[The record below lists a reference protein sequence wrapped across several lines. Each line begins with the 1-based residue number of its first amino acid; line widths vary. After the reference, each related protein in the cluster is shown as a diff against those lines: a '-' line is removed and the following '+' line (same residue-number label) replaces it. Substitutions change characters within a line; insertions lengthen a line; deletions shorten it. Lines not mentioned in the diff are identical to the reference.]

1 MQRLGGVGHIF
12 TCTETNVHPIFKP
25 FEMGTY
31 WNVIKPPI
39 FLFDHRM
46 CESWDFGQ
54 FSKNVWQKWA
64 LEVAESAKKKFQKI
78 RKNDENFF
86 SFILFVLR
94 SIECIVSSRL
104 DTMTIKPFLLPLYS
118 QTARQIT
125 FSKWWENLW
134 KSSKSQKMSK
144 SFFCV
149 LFSLEVVQ
157 NSLVWIPWWKKLSK
171 FQRWGNEQLLFCT
184 LWLHFK

>member
-1 MQRLGGVGHIF
+1 
-12 TCTETNVHPIFKP
+12 
-25 FEMGTY
+25 MGAY

-125 FSKWWENLW
+125 LIFQNDGKNLW

-144 SFFCV
+144 SFFLCLVFIGSSSEFSCV
-149 LFSLEVVQ
+149 DPLMKETF
-157 NSLVWIPWWKKLSK
+157 
-171 FQRWGNEQLLFCT
+171 
-184 LWLHFK
+184 